1 MTRITRRHALAGV
14 ATATGLASATALPRF
29 AIAQADQ
36 RPVVTVAV
44 QKIATSNTLD
54 IINEASNVGT
64 RHFNL
69 YTEMLIDTDWTGDLS
84 LRPGLATEYRRID
97 GRTLEFKLRPG
108 VKFHNGDT
116 LTAEDVAY
124 TFGER
129 LFGDAAEQQA
139 PAGATRD
146 PKWAPAKVRFG
157 GRNAY
162 PSIEGIEIIDAH
174 TLRFVNKR
182 PDLTL
187 EGRISMRVGAIV
199 NARASRAAA
208 TYFDFARKPIGTGP
222 YLVSDYKTE
231 NTLTLQAFDEY
242 WGGRPPIK
250 TLKFV
255 EVPELSSRI
264 NGLLSGAFDFACD
277 ITPDQI
283 PEIEANRRFD
293 VRGGLIT
300 NIRMLE
306 FDTNFPALKDPRVRR
321 AMSIAIDRAV
331 IADTIWGGRA
341 GVSKGLQFPFYG
353 PMYDTTWQAP
363 EYNPELARKL
373 LAEAGYKGETI
384 PYKLLSNYYTNQL
397 STAQIMVEMW
407 RAVGLNVEL
416 VLKEN
421 WSQVQSRT
429 EPRAMN
435 DDSTS
440 AFFNDPVSF
449 MPNTFGKA
457 GGLASNGYW
466 SNAEASAL
474 IVELETSVDPARR
487 FAVHRRILE
496 IVERDDPAVMIL
508 NETANFTAVR
518 RDTQWKPAKS
528 FVMDFRS
535 RNFVRG

>member
-1 MTRITRRHALAGV
+1 MKRITRRQALAG
-14 ATATGLASATALPRF
+14 ATLAASSLPRF

-129 LFGDAAEQQA
+129 LFGDAAERD
-139 PAGATRD
+139 AGPNATRN
-146 PKWAPAKVRFG
+146 PKWAPAKVRLG

-174 TLRFVNKR
+174 TIRFVNR
-182 PDLTL
+182 QPDLTL
-187 EGRISMRVGAIV
+187 EGRISMRTGAIV

-208 TYFDFARKPIGTGP
+208 TYFDFARKPVGTGP
-222 YLVSDYKTE
+222 YFVADYKTE
-231 NTLTLQAFDEY
+231 NMLTLQAFDAY
-242 WGGRPPIK
+242 WGGTPPIK
-250 TLKFV
+250 TLRFI

-264 NGLLSGAFDFACD
+264 NGLLSGEFDFACD

-283 PEIEANRRFD
+283 PAIEANSRFD

-306 FDTNFPALKDPRVRR
+306 FDTHFPALKDPRVRR
-321 AMSIAIDRAV
+321 ALSISIDRKV
-331 IADTIWGGRA
+331 IAETIWGGRS

-353 PMYDTTWQAP
+353 SMYDSTWAAP
-363 EYNPELARKL
+363 EYNPDLARKL
-373 LAEAGYKGETI
+373 LAEAGYKGEMI
-384 PYKLLSNYYTNQL
+384 PYKLLNNYYTNQVA
-397 STAQIMVEMW
+397 TAQIMVEMW
-407 RAVGLNVEL
+407 KEVGLNVEL
-416 VLKEN
+416 LLKEN
-421 WSQVQSRT
+421 WSQVQTTS
-429 EPRAMN
+429 EPRGIN

-449 MPNTFGKA
+449 LPNTFGKA
-457 GGLASNGYW
+457 GGLSSNGYW
-466 SNAEASAL
+466 ANPEVAAL

-496 IVERDDPAVMIL
+496 VVERDDPAIMVL
-508 NETANFTAVR
+508 NETANFTAAR
-518 RDTQWKPAKS
+518 RDTHWKPARS
-528 FVMDFRS
+528 FVMDFRA
-535 RNFVRG
+535 RNFARG